1 MEPYYR
7 ISVLNINKHITL
19 NVVKLIIIFFIL
31 FVLSSCKDS
40 EDSNIE
46 RPLVTGVTLLDI
58 KPEEVESYYTTSGTL
73 KANTVSEVSSRIM
86 GTVTSIEVT
95 ESDKVSQGQLLLTI
109 DDRDI
114 QNKVKATQ
122 NRNKELSK
130 ALEAARENKKLL
142 NITYERYNNLY
153 NEKAVSGQEM
163 DEVATKK
170 RLADIRYEQ
179 AQAALEV
186 GRANLEELRINLD
199 YTKIKSPVNG
209 IITGKY
215 VEIGNTAVPGN
226 PLLKI
231 EDNSSFKLEV
241 MVDEKHQNKLHVG
254 MPVSVKI
261 DTLDK
266 NVEASVSEVV
276 PAVDPNTRTFL
287 IKIGIKNV
295 EDLKSGSYAKASIPS
310 GKKHA
315 IMVPEKAVV
324 KKGQLEGVYIVN
336 TEGIVNYRLVRLGAK
351 SGQQVEILSGLK
363 SGDKIII
370 DGLDNA
376 MDGGVVKNNSKQ

>member
-58 KPEEVESYYTTSGTL
+58 KPEVVESYYTTSGTL
-73 KANTVSEVSSRIM
+73 KANTVSEFSSRIM

-142 NITYERYNNLY
+142 
-153 NEKAVSGQEM
+153 
-163 DEVATKK
+163 K
-170 RLADIRYEQ
+170 R
-179 AQAALEV
+179 
-186 GRANLEELRINLD
+186 
-199 YTKIKSPVNG
+199 
-209 IITGKY
+209 IIY
-215 VEIGNTAVPGN
+215 
-226 PLLKI
+226 
-231 EDNSSFKLEV
+231 
-241 MVDEKHQNKLHVG
+241 
-254 MPVSVKI
+254 
-261 DTLDK
+261 
-266 NVEASVSEVV
+266 
-276 PAVDPNTRTFL
+276 
-287 IKIGIKNV
+287 
-295 EDLKSGSYAKASIPS
+295 
-310 GKKHA
+310 
-315 IMVPEKAVV
+315 
-324 KKGQLEGVYIVN
+324 
-336 TEGIVNYRLVRLGAK
+336 
-351 SGQQVEILSGLK
+351 
-363 SGDKIII
+363 
-370 DGLDNA
+370 
-376 MDGGVVKNNSKQ
+376 